1 MRLQVV
7 IFFITL
13 HPLFYIF
20 SSLQMLHLHNNHL
33 TYLPEEMSQMRN
45 LLVLVLAFNH
55 FTTIPS
61 VLLNSQESLFRI
73 DSLIMAGNRIEKLPH
88 EVLSKM
94 QHIKK
99 IDFRMNSLALLPSEM
114 AKFHLLELVTHLDV
128 RDNKISDLD
137 VRALRA
143 LEYLNCERNNI
154 HTLQVHGAAIK
165 TLVASNNGNYLFY

>member
-1 MRLQVV
+1 
-7 IFFITL
+7 
-13 HPLFYIF
+13 
-20 SSLQMLHLHNNHL
+20 MLHLHNNHL

-61 VLLNSQESLFRI
+61 VLLNSHESLLKI

-94 QHIKK
+94 QYIKK
-99 IDFRMNSLALLPSEM
+99 IDFRMNSLTLLPSEV

-128 RDNKISDLD
+128 RDNKVTDFD

-154 HTLQVHGAAIK
+154 QTLQVHGAAIK
-165 TLVASNNGNYLFY
+165 TLVASNNGKDVFDILTLVK